1 MTYEIEL
8 KLRFEPQQADLLC
21 QALDQLAGSS
31 QQFTLNNSYYDTPD
45 ARLSRAACALRI
57 RQKGDSFEQT
67 LKTRGDSQ
75 GGLTRRR
82 EWNWPLAS
90 AQLDEQLLGSDEVQ
104 ACWPQDV
111 AVADLIPLFATN
123 FERRRWLWQQGDNRV
138 ELVMDRGAVLAA
150 EQQQPLC
157 ELELELLQ
165 GDAACLWPLAQ
176 SLCQRLPL
184 WLSDISKAERG
195 FALVG
200 MGRAWQPKADALLA
214 DACDSAELLTALQH
228 NFEHLKRALEQS
240 LWLEQPA
247 VAQAAVPETTQ
258 EAAVNDA
265 TDSLALAALK
275 LLPLSQRL
283 QIQLASDGA
292 VSLTKL
298 GQALVSELLVIALT
312 VRSAASSA
320 AVSDTMAKNGAEK
333 LLQWGELLFNLH
345 TQPAESAAPGLTAA
359 APTLDPA
366 LDQLV
371 QQLAAL
377 TLAQNPL
384 DSSAVTDADTEADT
398 DRLPWSSIQQ
408 WYVGIQAANTP

>member
-21 QALDQLAGSS
+21 DALDRLAGSS

-90 AQLDEQLLGSDEVQ
+90 AQLDEQRLGSDEVQ

-123 FERRRWLWQQGDNRV
+123 FERRRWLWQQDDNRV

-200 MGRAWQPKADALLA
+200 MGRAWQPKADAALLA
-214 DACDSAELLTALQH
+214 DTCDSAELLTALQH

-247 VAQAAVPETTQ
+247 AAL
-258 EAAVNDA
+258 EAAVNAA
-265 TDSLALAALK
+265 TDSLALAALT

-283 QIQLASDGA
+283 QTQLASDGA

-345 TQPAESAAPGLTAA
+345 TQTAESAAPGLTAA
-359 APTLDPA
+359 ASTLDPA

-384 DSSAVTDADTEADT
+384 DSSAVTDADS